1 MSESFY
7 RRSTEIKMK
16 SLFDSLSEKNRRRYA
31 AVEADKLGHGGID
44 YISRLFGIDPKTI
57 QSGMNDLN
65 DEDAL
70 QQKGERKKGAAEKT
84 K

>member
-1 MSESFY
+1 MPESFY
-7 RRSTEIKMK
+7 RQATEIKMK
-16 SLFDSLSEKNRRRYA
+16 SLVDRLSEKNRRRDA

-44 YISRLFGIDPKTI
+44 YISGLFGIDPKTI
-57 QSGMNDLN
+57 QIGMNDLS
-65 DEDAL
+65 DDDAL

>member
-1 MSESFY
+1 MPKSFY
-7 RRSTEIKMK
+7 RRSTEIKMR
-16 SLFDSLSEKNRRRYA
+16 SLFDSLSEKDRRRYA

-57 QSGMNDLN
+57 HSGMVDLS
-65 DEDAL
+65 DESAL
-70 QQKGERKKGAAEKT
+70 QQQGERKKGAAEKT

>member
-31 AVEADKLGHGGID
+31 AVEADKLGYGGID

-57 QSGMNDLN
+57 QSGMNDLS
-65 DEDAL
+65 DENAL
-70 QQKGERKKGAAEKT
+70 QQQGERKKGAAEKT

>member
-7 RRSTEIKMK
+7 RRPTEIKMK
-16 SLFDSLSEKNRRRYA
+16 SLFDSLSEKDRRRYA

-44 YISRLFGIDPKTI
+44 YISRLFNIDPKTI
-57 QSGMNDLN
+57 HSGMNDLS
-65 DEDAL
+65 DENAL
-70 QQKGERKKGAAEKT
+70 QQQSERKKGAGEKT

>member
-1 MSESFY
+1 MPESFY

-31 AVEADKLGHGGID
+31 AVEADKLGYGGID

-57 QSGMNDLN
+57 HSGMNDLS

-70 QQKGERKKGAAEKT
+70 QQRRERKKGAEEKT

>member
-1 MSESFY
+1 MPESFY

-31 AVEADKLGHGGID
+31 AVEADKLGYGGID

-57 QSGMNDLN
+57 HSGMNDLS

-70 QQKGERKKGAAEKT
+70 QQPGERKKGAAEKT